1 MLITRKHKILQDWL
15 NGVLPLAEF
24 ELSPEG
30 VLTFTNIAVD
40 VKAAQP
46 ATEHRVRWFAF
57 DNQTGTATPVGDE
70 AASPDL
76 SAKAPGRSARQ
87 APRPRDGRA
96 QRHASAT
103 RRVGDALVKV
113 SAGNRRTSGS
123 SWASSANPDP

>member
-1 MLITRKHKILQDWL
+1 
-15 NGVLPLAEF
+15 VEF

-46 ATEHRVRWFAF
+46 ATEYRMRWFAF

-76 SAKAPGRSARQ
+76 SAKAPAALLGKHPDLVMAELRGTHPQHAGWATPLKAYFRRQ
-87 APRPRDGRA
+87 PSNEW
-96 QRHASAT
+96 QL
-103 RRVGDALVKV
+103 VGVE
-113 SAGNRRTSGS
+113 RQ
-123 SWASSANPDP
+123 P

>member
-1 MLITRKHKILQDWL
+1 MLITRKHKILQSWL
-15 NGVLPLAEF
+15 NGVLPLVEF

-46 ATEHRVRWFAF
+46 ATEYRVRWFAF

-76 SAKAPGRSARQ
+76 SAHAPA
-87 APRPRDGRA
+87 
-96 QRHASAT
+96 
-103 RRVGDALVKV
+103 ALLGKHP
-113 SAGNRRTSGS
+113 RTS
-123 SWASSANPDP
+123 